1 MMTYRYGTDWNIRL
15 HQPIDEIGEPA
26 ARERFQTGPQVSVSK
41 VDAGAGAVP
50 AYTLILGPGGSH
62 VRVRLYD
69 AQGSVV
75 ETYDYSQVEWE
86 ERLFLDNYKQWVY
99 PDDAAG
105 PQRFSRSVAHKA
117 WVFRQDGTATCRER
131 VKGTPQDRVSE
142 HRDLDLAGH
151 WRDRP
156 TFGDWD
162 SFGEQ
167 PEPPGLDAAPR

>member
-1 MMTYRYGTDWNIRL
+1 MTYRYGTDWNIRL

-86 ERLFLDNYKQWVY
+86 ERLFLDTTSSGST
-99 PDDAAG
+99 P
-105 PQRFSRSVAHKA
+105 
-117 WVFRQDGTATCRER
+117 T
-131 VKGTPQDRVSE
+131 TPQARSGSRVPS
-142 HRDLDLAGH
+142 RTRPGSSARTAPPPAG
-151 WRDRP
+151 
-156 TFGDWD
+156 
-162 SFGEQ
+162 S
-167 PEPPGLDAAPR
+167 A